1 MNQLARMRVD
11 AAVDVAGARLPPPG
25 ERPDAVA
32 ALQLPA
38 FRLFLAASLL
48 SNIGNQ
54 MRNVAIAWDVYQRT
68 GDALSLGL
76 IGLVLAGPVLLLAM
90 PAGVAADRLSRKGIL
105 IGAHIGL
112 VSCSFG
118 LAWASA
124 HNAPLPW
131 TYALLLGT
139 GVCRAVGWP
148 AMSALLT
155 QLVPKPLFANAAT
168 WRSMAFQTAA
178 ALGPLAG
185 GLLLRLL
192 RPADVYLIDSATSVV
207 FLIAMLLIRP
217 APQKRLVG
225 VGSWQSLVE
234 GVKFVRGEPLILS
247 TITLDMVAV
256 MFGGAIAL
264 LPLYAVDILGV
275 SELGFGCLRAMS
287 PIGSI
292 LMGLLLAT
300 RVSIHRAGAALL
312 WSVIAF
318 GAWTIAF
325 GVSRTFA
332 VSLVALFVIGAVDT
346 VSVVVRATL
355 LQLLTPDELRG
366 RVSAVNA
373 IFINTSNEIGE
384 FESGVTAHWF
394 GPVLAVCGG
403 GVLTLLTVAAVAVAW
418 PGLRH
423 VGRLEDIR
431 PRREEN
437 DQGEVIE
444 PTAGAAEAPDDQF
457 ATTN

>member
-1 MNQLARMRVD
+1 MRVD
-11 AAVDVAGARLPPPG
+11 AAVDVAGAQLPPPG
-25 ERPDAVA
+25 ERPDAFA

-54 MRNVAIAWDVYQRT
+54 MRIVAIAWEVFDRT

-90 PAGVAADRLSRKGIL
+90 PAGVAADRFSRKGIL
-105 IGAHIGL
+105 IGAHVGL
-112 VSCSFG
+112 VACGFG
-118 LAWASA
+118 LAIASSR
-124 HNAPLPW
+124 NAPLPW
-131 TYALLLGT
+131 VYALLLGT

-155 QLVPKPLFANAAT
+155 QLVPKQLFANAAT

-178 ALGPLAG
+178 TLGPLAG
-185 GLLLRLL
+185 GLLLAVT
-192 RPADVYLIDSATSVV
+192 RPAVIYTIDAATSVV
-207 FLIAMLLIRP
+207 FLAAMTLIRP
-217 APQKRLVG
+217 AVQKRAAR
-225 VGSWQSLVE
+225 VGSWQSLVD
-234 GVKFVRGEPLILS
+234 GVRFVRSEPLILS
-247 TITLDMVAV
+247 TISLDMVAV
-256 MFGGAIAL
+256 MFGGATAL
-264 LPLYAVDILGV
+264 LPLYAVQILDVGAT
-275 SELGFGCLRAMS
+275 GYGWLRAM
-287 PIGSI
+287 PPVGSI
-292 LMGLLLAT
+292 LMGLLITT

-312 WSVIAF
+312 WAVIAF

-325 GVSRTFA
+325 GASRTFA
-332 VSLVALFVIGAVDT
+332 VSLVALFMLGAVDN
-346 VSVVVRATL
+346 VSVVIRSTL

-444 PTAGAAEAPDDQF
+444 PTAGDAEAPDDQF